1 VKFLLDTNAV
11 IALLKNNPPS
21 VRKRFRKAVA
31 QRSTIGVS
39 SVVLFELWYGVARS
53 VHQRE
58 NAERLQAFMSGDI
71 NMVSF
76 GEEDAALAGELR
88 ATLERAGTPI
98 GAYDLLIAAQAI
110 RTAATLVTANASEF
124 GRVRGLS
131 SQNWSASR
139 R

>member
-11 IALLKNNPPS
+11 IALLKNNPPA

-71 NMVSF
+71 NVVPF
-76 GEEDAALAGELR
+76 GEEDAALAGALR

-110 RTAATLVTANASEF
+110 RTAATLVTGNVSEF
-124 GRVRGLS
+124 GRVRGIS

>member
-1 VKFLLDTNAV
+1 M
-11 IALLKNNPPS
+11 
-21 VRKRFRKAVA
+21 
-31 QRSTIGVS
+31 
-39 SVVLFELWYGVARS
+39 VLFELWYGVARS

-71 NMVSF
+71 NVVPF
-76 GEEDAALAGELR
+76 GEEDAALAGALR